1 MNLTVFIIP
10 IKDIPFLSPGV
21 RYPGARV
28 GITLIGLV
36 PP

>member
-1 MNLTVFIIP
+1 MSLTVFIIP
-10 IKDIPFLSPGV
+10 FKGIPFLSPGV
-21 RYPGARV
+21 RYPGARI